1 MQLQGGCMC
10 RSVRW
15 QSESSPLATRSCWC
29 RDCQYLGA
37 GSGTVNMLMKR
48 DGFTITGV
56 TNSYSSPADSGNVP
70 ERHFC
75 PVCGTPVYAVSAARP
90 GFVVVR
96 VGTLDEPN
104 AITPTMNI
112 WTKSAPHWAA
122 MDMELTCVERQ
133 PPPPAT
139 PPQAPPA

>member
-10 RSVRW
+10 KAVRW
-15 QSESSPLATRSCWC
+15 QSTAPPLVTRSCWC

-37 GSGTVNMLMKR
+37 GSGTVNMLMHR
-48 DGFTITGV
+48 DGFGV
-56 TNSYSSPADSGNVP
+56 SGPTSCYASPADSGNTI

-75 PVCGTPVYAVSAARP
+75 PTCGTQVYALSAARP

-96 VGTLDEPN
+96 VGTLDDPN
-104 AITPTMNI
+104 AVTPTMNI
-112 WTKSAPHWAA
+112 WTASAPYWAA

-133 PPPPAT
+133 PPPLRLPS
-139 PPQAPPA
+139 